1 MWLYQCVQC
10 GSGIVLKK
18 CLVGK
23 KQKTLGWLDCRLSG
37 IVVYFLVFF
46 VVVCLFTLDGYVL
59 AVWLVAD
66 FEAFSCQVTRTFDT
80 C

>member
-23 KQKTLGWLDCRLSG
+23 KQKTSGWLDCRLSG

-46 VVVCLFTLDGYVL
+46 VVVCLFTLDGYGL
-59 AVWLVAD
+59 QLYAGRGILPLNYLRKT
-66 FEAFSCQVTRTFDT
+66 EL
-80 C
+80 